1 MKVPKITSTVLI
13 AAISSSV
20 VYAEY
25 EDFFFW
31 KLGHLDGPHT
41 SSKALG
47 ISRDGHVAVGATLVV
62 KVDHG
67 TLISEKQ
74 NSPFR
79 FRTFANNR
87 VFSVALRY

>member
-20 VYAEY
+20 VSAEY

-31 KLGHLDGPHT
+31 KLGHLDGPHA

-67 TLISEKQ
+67 TLI
-74 NSPFR
+74 
-79 FRTFANNR
+79 
-87 VFSVALRY
+87 